1 MEKTK
6 ARPRL
11 FERAEAE
18 RMLPLVRL
26 IVQDIVGHY
35 RAFKDRV
42 ELYRAG
48 TEAKQAGAPAPPGFD
63 RESLEA
69 EIESLRDKIHETVSE
84 LGELG
89 VEFKDFDTGLVD
101 FPSKRGEDVVYLC
114 WRLGEKRIGFWHTLE
129 GGFRGRQPIEAGEP
143 ETA

>member
-6 ARPRL
+6 ASPRL
-11 FERAEAE
+11 FERVEAE
-18 RMLPLVRL
+18 RMLPLVRV
-26 IVQDIVGHY
+26 IVQDIVDHY

-42 ELYRAG
+42 ERYRAG
-48 TEAKQAGAPAPPGFD
+48 MEAKQAGNPAPTGFS
-63 RESLEA
+63 RGPLEE
-69 EIESLRDKIHETVSE
+69 EIESLRDKIHGAVSE

-89 VEFKDFDTGLVD
+89 VEFKDFDMGLVD

-114 WRLGEKRIGFWHTLE
+114 WRLGETRIGYWHTLDS
-129 GGFRGRQPIEAGEP
+129 GFRARQPIEAGDP